1 MLGKSNQY
9 QKQITSIADNK
20 TGFPRLS
27 EEYDTVPFNGLISNG
42 KQRAAAKINFE
53 SIIFECSIVIFSTAK
68 IIFVSAC

>member
-27 EEYDTVPFNGLISNG
+27 EEYDTVPFNGLILNG
-42 KQRAAAKINFE
+42 EFSKSSYYNKFQKYNFRMLYCH
-53 SIIFECSIVIFSTAK
+53 I
-68 IIFVSAC
+68 